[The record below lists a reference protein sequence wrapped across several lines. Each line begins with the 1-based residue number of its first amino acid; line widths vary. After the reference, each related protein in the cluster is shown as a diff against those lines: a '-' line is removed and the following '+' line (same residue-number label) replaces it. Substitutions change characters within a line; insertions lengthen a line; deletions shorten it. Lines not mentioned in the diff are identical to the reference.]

1 MIGRSFDKKKECGE
15 GAMETKVIEN
25 GSEVTIRING
35 DLDTN
40 TKAEAE
46 AVLVDA
52 AEKHESVLLDM
63 SGVNYISSAGIR
75 VLRKTYMTLYKKSG
89 KMKMFGITD
98 GVMSVL
104 KMTGVD
110 DMIELN

>member
-1 MIGRSFDKKKECGE
+1 
-15 GAMETKVIEN
+15 METKVIEN
-25 GSEVTIRING
+25 GSEVTIIIKG

-46 AVLVDA
+46 AVLVEEA
-52 AEKHESVLLDM
+52 KTHESVIIDM

-75 VLRKTYMTLYKKSG
+75 VLRKTYMTLYNKG
-89 KMKMFGITD
+89 GRLKMQNITD
-98 GVMSVL
+98 TVMSVL

-110 DMIELN
+110 DMIEL

>member
-1 MIGRSFDKKKECGE
+1 
-15 GAMETKVIEN
+15 METKVIEN
-25 GSEVTIRING
+25 GSEVTIIIKG

-46 AVLVDA
+46 AVLVEEA
-52 AEKHESVLLDM
+52 KNHESVIIDM

-75 VLRKTYMTLYKKSG
+75 VLRKTYMTLYNKG
-89 KMKMFGITD
+89 GRLKMQNITD
-98 GVMSVL
+98 TVMSVL

-110 DMIELN
+110 DMIEL